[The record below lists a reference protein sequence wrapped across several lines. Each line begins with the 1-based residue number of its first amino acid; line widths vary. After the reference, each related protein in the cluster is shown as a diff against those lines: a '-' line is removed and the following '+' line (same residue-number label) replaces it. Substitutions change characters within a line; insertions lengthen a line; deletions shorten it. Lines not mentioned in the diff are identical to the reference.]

1 MSTFLESPAI
11 PSSPSPLL
19 RAARHFKRYDI
30 KQSRAVIVS
39 ELRSSTVVAADST
52 FGLRCGE

>member
-19 RAARHFKRYDI
+19 RAARHLSKYDI
-30 KQSRAVIVS
+30 RRSRAVIAR

-52 FGLRCGE
+52 FGFK